1 MLLLLFILNN
11 QNPLN
16 KIYEDLYSTISIVY
30 SYPVKPLFL
39 LFIYSSHL
47 YHIYKIRNIVLRRM
61 YLLYVTLSVALVI
74 QIFNMQLNT
83 VSSSSPLTF
92 RLSSPLTVR
101 VLISIRPHFN
111 SLHYFTPI
119 ECVRLLFIS

>member
-11 QNPLN
+11 RNPLN
-16 KIYEDLYSTISIVY
+16 KIYEDLYYFNSLFIPCKT
-30 SYPVKPLFL
+30 PFFL
-39 LFIYSSHL
+39 LFIYSSHH
-47 YHIYKIRNIVLRRM
+47 YHIYNISNIVLRRM
-61 YLLYVTLSVALVI
+61 YLLYVTLSVALGI
-74 QIFNMQLNT
+74 EIFNMQLNT

>member
-1 MLLLLFILNN
+1 M
-11 QNPLN
+11 
-16 KIYEDLYSTISIVY
+16 YENLYSTNRSFILY
-30 SYPVKPLFL
+30 YKNLFLFL
-39 LFIYSSHL
+39 LFIYSSHH
-47 YHIYKIRNIVLRRM
+47 YHIYNISNIVLRRM
-61 YLLYVTLSVALVI
+61 YLLYVTLSVALGI
-74 QIFNMQLNT
+74 QIFHMQLNT